1 MNTSKGAS
9 SIMHN
14 QTVEMDSKEFAK
26 DDVRRELLLKL
37 GDQRRE
43 YMTMLKNLSNLQNAT
58 TEEEK
63 AKLL

>member
-1 MNTSKGAS
+1 
-9 SIMHN
+9 MHN